1 MFEGPNS
8 ADNLRMSD
16 QDAIRK
22 LEDRRYQAMCEG
34 DIATL
39 EKLLADSLVYTHSYG
54 GADSKAS
61 YLAGVRSKRWQ
72 YRKVERPVEDIQV
85 FGDCALVTGHVRID
99 LIADG
104 APKMLESRF
113 TNVWIRRGGAWQ
125 MVAWQSTPTPK

>member
-1 MFEGPNS
+1 
-8 ADNLRMSD
+8 MSD

-125 MVAWQSTPTPK
+125 MVAWQSTPAPK

>member
-1 MFEGPNS
+1 
-8 ADNLRMSD
+8 MSD

-85 FGDCALVTGHVRID
+85 LGDCALVTGHVRID

-125 MVAWQSTPTPK
+125 MVAWQSTPAPK

>member
-1 MFEGPNS
+1 MFERPNS

-125 MVAWQSTPTPK
+125 MVAWQSTPAPK

>member
-1 MFEGPNS
+1 
-8 ADNLRMSD
+8 MSD

-125 MVAWQSTPTPK
+125 MVAWQSTSTPK

>member
-1 MFEGPNS
+1 
-8 ADNLRMSD
+8 MSD

-72 YRKVERPVEDIQV
+72 YRKVERPVENIQV

>member
-1 MFEGPNS
+1 
-8 ADNLRMSD
+8 MSD